1 MTSDTNDYGELNQ
14 DNNGGKIHIL
24 LNTEELHRKALE
36 AGFKHSEAGSMYNSL
51 ESYQTEHD
59 NHPADGMLGS
69 IDIESLLDETS
80 EYLEEGLDMEEAVR
94 RGYDDADPKRPGLTM
109 SEGEEVDID
118 ELI

>member
-1 MTSDTNDYGELNQ
+1 
-14 DNNGGKIHIL
+14 
-24 LNTEELHRKALE
+24 
-36 AGFKHSEAGSMYNSL
+36 MYNSL